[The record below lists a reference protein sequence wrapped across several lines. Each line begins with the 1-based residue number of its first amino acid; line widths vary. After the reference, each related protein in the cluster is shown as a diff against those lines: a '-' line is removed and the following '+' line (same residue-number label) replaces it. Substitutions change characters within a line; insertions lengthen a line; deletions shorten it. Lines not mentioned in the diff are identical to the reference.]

1 MKVYEA
7 KTERMLLAAI
17 MERPEHRNFV
27 LSKLQADLFGSEV
40 TREIFDRLLFLG
52 QQGEPIVGAG
62 IMAQDPGLSDAAR
75 TTLQLTSKDRNR
87 LRQFTKK
94 DLKRLIDH
102 IRYFYK
108 KRIIFEEAKWMTDQ
122 IASQKV
128 ADIKEIQGHMQQAIT
143 QMDQYDD
150 VAKGLDILGKGAN
163 VSDRFLRR
171 QLTQEEG
178 LILPTGFTVFD
189 ERGHISKGNMVLL
202 TAKRGQGKSMLAK
215 SLGMSHFW
223 KGCNVYTVNLEMER
237 WEYLARVFA
246 EVSDFSHERIRRG
259 FIRTVTEEYVDKKSG
274 EVKTRERTQVNE
286 KGIKK
291 LLAKRRKIDAYG
303 EKHNCRWALRT
314 VTNPYYTPQMLHQ
327 ELRNQGYDVVII
339 DYINLFHQGKQEL
352 WQAIYANTKYLKMM
366 AKELGVVIYVLGQ
379 LTEEGRAKY
388 ARAAEEDS
396 DIWWHWEVN
405 RGNPLVKFFHGK
417 ARHYKPFS
425 FELVFDGSNS
435 RFIERAEI
443 NDEEFREI
451 QRRAEDDAQEWIKHQ
466 EQVERDREVGDYQP
480 KRRSSGRKTKK
491 QKPKEDS

>member
-7 KTERMLLAAI
+7 KTERMLIASV
-17 MERPEHRNFV
+17 MERPEHRDFV
-27 LSKLQADLFGSEV
+27 LSRLNAELFGSDV
-40 TREIFDRLLFLG
+40 IREIFDRMLFLA
-52 QQGEPIVGAG
+52 QKGEDVVGCG

-75 TTLQLTSKDRNR
+75 TTLQLTARDRTK
-87 LRQFTKK
+87 LRQYTKK
-94 DLKRLIDH
+94 DLMRLVDITK
-102 IRYFYK
+102 YYYK
-108 KRIIFEEAKWMTDQ
+108 KRVLYEEAKWIADEL
-122 IASQKV
+122 ASQKM
-128 ADIKEIQGHMQQAIT
+128 ADIAEIQAHMQRAIT
-143 QMDQYDD
+143 QVDQYDD
-150 VAKGLDILGKGAN
+150 VAKGLDILGKRGN
-163 VSDRFLRR
+163 VGDAYLRSA
-171 QLTQEEG
+171 LTQKEG

-215 SLGMSHFW
+215 SIGMSHFW

-246 EVSDFSHERIRRG
+246 EVTDFGHERIRRG
-259 FIRTVTEEYVDKKSG
+259 FIRTITEEYTTKEG

-291 LLAKRRKIDAYG
+291 ILAKRRKIDAYG
-303 EKHNCRWALRT
+303 EKNDCRWALRT
-314 VTNPYYTPQMLHQ
+314 VTNPYYTPQLLHQ

-352 WQAIYANTKYLKMM
+352 WQAIYENTKYLKMM
-366 AKELGVVIYVLGQ
+366 AKELGVVVYVLGQ
-379 LTEEGRAKY
+379 LTDEGRAKY

-396 DIWWHWEVN
+396 DVWWHWEVN

-425 FELVFDGSNS
+425 FELVFDGANS
-435 RFIERAEI
+435 RFIERSEI
-443 NDEEFREI
+443 DDEEFRDI

-466 EQVERDREVGDYQP
+466 EEVERDREVGDYKP
-480 KRRSSGRKTKK
+480 TRRGGRRTKK
-491 QKPKEDS
+491 QKPREDS